1 MAQHYNISLEEVQRI
16 YSVGDGQSLRLV
28 VGDINNGGNGT
39 SQIIYTVPQNN
50 PPAIFPHQTIN
61 LATPLDQR

>member
-1 MAQHYNISLEEVQRI
+1 MAQHYNISIEDVQRI
-16 YSVGDGQSLRLV
+16 YSVDGQSVRFV

-39 SQIIYTVPQNN
+39 QPIIYTVPQNSQ
-50 PPAIFPHQTIN
+50 PALFSHQTIN